1 MMILISGTLLA
12 SGKIMHIVFFFFV
25 IEHQILVPSS
35 HLLSSHLFISAH
47 NFFHRGINHPR
58 SIRLW
63 AASNEGGK
71 PSSFPQDI
79 TFADLAALLVP
90 AYFKDSVDACLSVI
104 IPASSVEGEPVT
116 STSVMPGEV
125 YALRKTLLKTRDLF
139 DIFSTVYPTQ
149 TNVMTELFIDDTKDL
164 WRILR
169 VYLMDGYRLIG
180 DFQDLSHAKIMY
192 TPEQLADYQVQVWTW
207 KTDFMT
213 FVQENLETIFDYLYT
228 PCNRNNRKHD
238 HCRFAHSHVSHL
250 FWGTTPDEHLPHGN
264 VDKAKHVL
272 ARLGNI
278 QLKRAEKYLHKSL
291 TYEYIL
297 NSTKATTSSRNL
309 IERQLESSGNELMS
323 EDSNADE
330 IDENNGESK
339 DEETDESEE
348 NGTDPEEI
356 DDDEK
361 DESKEDSAVD
371 IDDEE
376 TDDEDETDDIDDD
389 ENEESNEDS
398 DDEKNEINDNDSD
411 EYVDVQLIYHNCRKQ
426 LRGFLDELS
435 IFGNLLL
442 PNTSVIPELLR
453 NADTAA
459 TSHTLDPA
467 AKILTD
473 QAVKKLDETRTVL
486 GDLNDAYV
494 SHQFYQEHDMYPDE
508 QLRLQVSVESKWRH
522 FRKWQTDNDLVGK
535 MHVLRTMMMKP
546 NLTWSLAPSISPIP
560 TSESTVVSPITPTSV
575 SPISNAP
582 TIGPTTASP
591 LSEEPTLGPTKN
603 PVTDEPT
610 SSNPSSVSSA
620 ISVTDA
626 VKEKQHKKK
635 RKNVESPG
643 ETTPESD
650 KEE

>member
-12 SGKIMHIVFFFFV
+12 SGKIMHIFFFFFV
-25 IEHQILVPSS
+25 IEHQILAPSS
-35 HLLSSHLFISAH
+35 HLLSSHLFTSAH

-104 IPASSVEGEPVT
+104 IPAPSVEGEPVT

-228 PCNRNNRKHD
+228 PCNRNTRNHD
-238 HCRFAHSHVSHL
+238 HCRYAHSHVSHL
-250 FWGTTPDEHLPHGN
+250 FWGNTPDKHLPHGN

-297 NSTKATTSSRNL
+297 NSTKATMFTTTSSRNL

-330 IDENNGESK
+330 IDENNGENK

-376 TDDEDETDDIDDD
+376 TDDEDEDETDDIDD

-398 DDEKNEINDNDSD
+398 NDNDSD

-453 NADTAA
+453 NADTGA

-560 TSESTVVSPITPTSV
+560 TSESTVSPITPTSV

-591 LSEEPTLGPTKN
+591 LSEEPTVSPTKN

-610 SSNPSSVSSA
+610 TSSSPSSVSSA